1 MGLQWVT
8 RVNSGLQ
15 QITVGY
21 KGLQGVTRGYGRL
34 HGVTAG
40 YKGLQGAQGPTGG
53 YNRKL
58 GSYTGLTQEKL
69 ISFIRTRRKLVFT
82 IKMKNVTNP
91 LRVICNYIG

>member
-1 MGLQWVT
+1 MGYS
-8 RVNSGLQ
+8 R
-15 QITVGY
+15 
-21 KGLQGVTRGYGRL
+21 LQGVTRGYRGL
-34 HGVTAG
+34 QGVTGDYMELQRVTRG
-40 YKGLQGAQGPTGG
+40 YRGAQGPTGG